1 MDGQKPAMTPSRP
14 KSKKK
19 KKTRKKTR
27 KKKEE
32 KGRERKKETKKTR
45 FNIFTACVI
54 VRSVVPVDRKTQNRD
69 TVAVRKRKQNERGK
83 KNQKSED

>member
-19 KKTRKKTR
+19 KKKQKKN
-27 KKKEE
+27 KKKER
-32 KGRERKKETKKTR
+32 REREIEKEAKKTR